1 MLQDGKTFYFNL
13 DGSFLIGFVSENGV
27 VTKKIQK
34 STHVH
39 TAGFANMLFLVL
51 TMVQDDVD
59 CTQDLWAE
67 SVFCADA
74 LEVIVIVAP
83 PNSAFGPIRSMII
96 HYPVSIPDAPVGGGG
111 GTSCPVG
118 MTMVRGVCVKDPC
131 IKNRVSNPLSSIQ
144 IEGKPNSGIDGA
156 RFGDERGSPHN
167 GIDFTAAVGT
177 PVFAT
182 HNGIVSTPF
191 SDAHIQ
197 GEKWSERKRWNY
209 DKDAAGNRVWIN
221 SSGYIH
227 SWRSGY
233 FHLSG
238 VLVRPGDVIRAGQV
252 IGYTGTT
259 GSASSKSANPPHL
272 HYELKKD
279 GIRVDPEGQ
288 LPADTSGSDGA
299 DTNNCS

>member
-1 MLQDGKTFYFNL
+1 M
-13 DGSFLIGFVSENGV
+13 
-27 VTKKIQK
+27 
-34 STHVH
+34 VH
-39 TAGFANMLFLVL
+39 
-51 TMVQDDVD
+51 
-59 CTQDLWAE
+59 
-67 SVFCADA
+67 
-74 LEVIVIVAP
+74 
-83 PNSAFGPIRSMII
+83 
-96 HYPVSIPDAPVGGGG
+96 
-111 GTSCPVG
+111 
-118 MTMVRGVCVKDPC
+118 GVCVKDPC
-131 IKNRVSNPLSSIQ
+131 IENGVSNPLSSMQ
-144 IEGKPNSGIDGA
+144 IEGKPRSGINGA
-156 RFGDERGSPHN
+156 RFGDERGSKHN

-182 HNGIVSTPF
+182 QNGIVSTPF

-197 GEKWSERKRWNY
+197 GEKWLERFTWNY

-288 LPADTSGSDGA
+288 LPADTSGSDGV